1 MTLRLETLSTISRG
15 SEESLDVQQLRSD
28 AISKSDP
35 KGDGIMKRLILL
47 LLIGSTAF
55 GGKLTTAQ
63 TSSDAATILRAS
75 LSALSG
81 QTLTRDV
88 TIVGTAERVAGSE
101 DETGSF
107 TFKAL
112 SSGSSRIQIDLS
124 SGTLTDNRQVSS
136 SGRSGSWS
144 SGDGIQHQMAGH
156 NLMVDSTWCF
166 PAFIL
171 QRLLTDRDAVTSIG
185 LEGTLVHLQSYE
197 IAPSGWPQAAT
208 DLNRRMTQIDLY
220 LDPATFLPARI
231 RFNIHPDNNALI
243 DIPVSI
249 EFSSYQSIGGAVV
262 PMHVV
267 KYVNNTLALDARM
280 QHVSLNTGLSLSEF
294 AAQ

>member
-1 MTLRLETLSTISRG
+1 
-15 SEESLDVQQLRSD
+15 
-28 AISKSDP
+28 
-35 KGDGIMKRLILL
+35 MKRLILL
-47 LLIGSTAF
+47 LLIGSAAF
-55 GGKLTTAQ
+55 GGRLITAQ
-63 TSSDAATILRAS
+63 TSSDAATIMRAS

-88 TIVGTAERVAGSE
+88 TIAGIAQRIAGSE

-124 SGTLTDNRQVSS
+124 SGTMTDSRQVSS

-144 SGDGIQHQMAGH
+144 SGDGIQHQMVEH

-166 PAFIL
+166 PAFVV

-185 LEGTLVHLQSYE
+185 LEGSLVHLQSYE
-197 IAPSGWPQAAT
+197 LSPSGWLQAAT

-249 EFSSYQSIGGAVV
+249 EFSSYQSIGGAMV
-262 PMHVV
+262 PIHVA
-267 KYVNNTLALDARM
+267 KYVNNTLALDVMA
-280 QHVSLNTGLSLSEF
+280 QHVSLNTGLTLTEF